1 MDFLSLGDSAAGFKG
16 HPMSRRYRT
25 VAVFTRKMFGGAA
38 VTIIAIG
45 WLALPVRVLVP
56 FRSHWSLLKM

>member
-1 MDFLSLGDSAAGFKG
+1 MI
-16 HPMSRRYRT
+16 
-25 VAVFTRKMFGGAA
+25 GGAA